1 MQIFYYNI
9 NFVFLT
15 YKICGK
21 IRNQHQ
27 KRQNKLT
34 YEISNKIRK

>member
-21 IRNQHQ
+21 IRN
-27 KRQNKLT
+27 K
-34 YEISNKIRK
+34 YVIRNYMKKTI